1 MAPAQQCLDA
11 DQLALHVDQRLVVQL
26 QLLAGQRIAQ
36 VAQQQNAAGDILLQA
51 RLEQA
56 QAVAPGF
63 LGPVQRH
70 VGLLDQLFLRFAER
84 MQ

>member
-36 VAQQQNAAGDILLQA
+36 VAQQGGAAIRRMDEGNRA
-51 RLEQA
+51 EP
-56 QAVAPGF
+56 AP
-63 LGPVQRH
+63 
-70 VGLLDQLFLRFAER
+70 
-84 MQ
+84 